1 MRRILVDRLGDTL
14 SCGPEF
20 AYSPSRREGTLN
32 KTGLVALLTVLCFF
46 VGCPKDETQA
56 PEDTLTPEETV
67 LVVAGDPAPGFE
79 LVTLDGEIFNLE
91 AQRGKVVLVNFFAT
105 WCPPCREEL
114 PYLENEVW
122 RRFDPEKFSVI
133 IVGREEDDEVI
144 GAFVEKNGY
153 SLPFAG
159 DPDKVAY
166 DQYAT
171 RFIPRNFVIGPDGT
185 ILFQSQGFERGEFE
199 KMVAVIEQ
207 AVGALG

>member
-1 MRRILVDRLGDTL
+1 MNR
-14 SCGPEF
+14 F
-20 AYSPSRREGTLN
+20 
-32 KTGLVALLTVLCFF
+32 GLVLLLAVLCVF

-56 PEDTLTPEETV
+56 PEDTLTPAETV
-67 LVVAGDPAPGFE
+67 LVGVGDPAPGFE

-114 PYLENEVW
+114 PFLEDEVW
-122 RRFDPEKFSVI
+122 RRFDPEKFALIV
-133 IVGREEDDEVI
+133 VGREEDEEVI
-144 GAFVEKNGY
+144 GPFVEKNAY

-166 DQYAT
+166 DQYAS

-185 ILFQSQGFERGEFE
+185 ILFQSQGFERGDFD
-199 KMVAVIEQ
+199 KMVAVIEE
-207 AVGALG
+207 AVAALETPAEAEAA